1 MAIGKNNYTNGKK
14 RCNKYG
20 DREDRWVNVLTLSE
34 VTGESY
40 KSQLQGVLTGEVRSG
55 NDFPAPTIPSLG
67 STLLL
72 SLSDRQ
78 QDFLKNSNR
87 PRKEP
92 AQVTQYREDRAAVS
106 SLSTRWWERNTEKN
120 NVALLLS

>member
-1 MAIGKNNYTNGKK
+1 M
-14 RCNKYG
+14 YG
-20 DREDRWVNVLTLSE
+20 DREDGWANVLTLSE

-55 NDFPAPTIPSLG
+55 NDFPAPTMPSLG

-92 AQVTQYREDRAAVS
+92 ALVTQYREDRAAVS
-106 SLSTRWWERNTEKN
+106 SLSTRWWERSTEKN
-120 NVALLLS
+120 NVALLLC

>member
-1 MAIGKNNYTNGKK
+1 MAIGKNNYINGEK

-20 DREDRWVNVLTLSE
+20 DREDGWANVLTLSE

-40 KSQLQGVLTGEVRSG
+40 KSQLQGVLTGEVRSE
-55 NDFPAPTIPSLG
+55 NDFPAPAMPSLG

-72 SLSDRQ
+72 SLLDRQ

-92 AQVTQYREDRAAVS
+92 ALVTQYREDRAAVI
-106 SLSTRWWERNTEKN
+106 SLSTRWWERSTEKN
-120 NVALLLS
+120 NVALLLC